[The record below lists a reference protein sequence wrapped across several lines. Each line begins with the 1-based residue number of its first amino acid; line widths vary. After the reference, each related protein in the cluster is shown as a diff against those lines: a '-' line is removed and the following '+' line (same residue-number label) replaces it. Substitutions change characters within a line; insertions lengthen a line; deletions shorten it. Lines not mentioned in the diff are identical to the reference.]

1 MENLRL
7 RFRAWVFLNYFSE
20 NDERKEALV
29 KLDNVAIYKDGFI
42 GIDYRNLL
50 ESVNAVLTNEKEQES
65 LISNFTTVDDWCHLK
80 AECIEQCT
88 GLKDKNGRLIYE
100 GDFFRPNIAKEK
112 EKVFGIITFGKYDDF
127 SQSLGFYVKWKGY
140 PAEETE
146 HGYKGWRKDLIFWL
160 KRGELE
166 IIGNMVQI
174 PKNW

>member
-1 MENLRL
+1 MND
-7 RFRAWVFLNYFSE
+7 RFRFRVPLYKNGKFDSFAYTGVGEELFFVNMLF
-20 NDERKEALV
+20 DV
-29 KLDNVAIYKDGFI
+29 KPF
-42 GIDYRNLL
+42 
-50 ESVNAVLTNEKEQES
+50 
-65 LISNFTTVDDWCHLK
+65 
-80 AECIEQCT
+80 EQCT
-88 GLKDKNGRLIYE
+88 GLKDKNGRLIFE

-166 IIGNMVQI
+166 IIGNLHENADLLKEKSEKPI
-174 PKNW
+174 L

>member
-1 MENLRL
+1 MND
-7 RFRAWVFLNYFSE
+7 RFRFRTPIYRADGSFKGFVFWEAVSGFPAITAE
-20 NDERKEALV
+20 KDAVFKEA
-29 KLDNVAIYKDGFI
+29 
-42 GIDYRNLL
+42 
-50 ESVNAVLTNEKEQES
+50 
-65 LISNFTTVDDWCHLK
+65 
-80 AECIEQCT
+80 EQCT
-88 GLKDKNGRLIYE
+88 GLKDKNGRLIFE

-166 IIGNMVQI
+166 IIGNIHENADVLEEENETDNSI
-174 PKNW
+174 